1 VIFLEMKPRLHLD
14 FMRLAILSILFFT
27 LGACAPKPAPTFFLP
42 PTESLQLIPLPATQA
57 TATSSAIV
65 VPTILVP
72 TPTPPCTDNLSYI
85 QDLTIPDGTNVSSGQ
100 IIDKQWL
107 VTNSGTCDW
116 DARYRLKLVSGAE
129 LGAAIEQ
136 ALYPARAGTQ
146 ATLRILFTA
155 PSDAGT
161 YSSAWQAFGPE
172 GTAFGDTIYIQ
183 IVVPP

>member
-1 VIFLEMKPRLHLD
+1 ML
-14 FMRLAILSILFFT
+14 MRLAVLSIFILT

-42 PTESLQLIPLPATQA
+42 PTESPQLIPLPVTQA
-57 TATSSAIV
+57 PATSAVIV
-65 VPTILVP
+65 VPTIVVP
-72 TPTPPCTDNLSYI
+72 TPTPPCTDSLTYI
-85 QDLTIPDGTNVSSGQ
+85 QDLTIPDGTVVSPGQ

-116 DARYRLKLVSGAE
+116 DARYRLRMFSGAE
-129 LGAAIEQ
+129 LGAATEQ

-161 YSSAWQAFGPE
+161 YNSAWQAFGPE

-183 IVVPP
+183 IVVSP